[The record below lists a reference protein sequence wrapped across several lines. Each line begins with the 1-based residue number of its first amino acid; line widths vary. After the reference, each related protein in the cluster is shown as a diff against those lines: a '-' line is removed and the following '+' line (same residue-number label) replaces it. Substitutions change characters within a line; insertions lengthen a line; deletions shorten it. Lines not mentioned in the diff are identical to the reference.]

1 VAAKGKV
8 WSSQAQTCV
17 HNSKSKHQAQQQL
30 FDLLM
35 KGPAKIY
42 RVEGPQ
48 PFLIFI
54 F

>member
-35 KGPAKIY
+35 TRAEAKAKQGQRKYI
-42 RVEGPQ
+42 E
-48 PFLIFI
+48 
-54 F
+54 